1 MNKPKDVT
9 IYDLARALK
18 MSPSTVSRGLKDHP
32 EINKNTKKKILQMA
46 RQMEYRSN
54 TFASNLRRQSTHTI
68 GVILHELH
76 SYFIISVLAGIEKA
90 ASKAGYNLIIG
101 HSSET
106 AKLEAANADNLFNKR
121 VDGLIA
127 SLAYDTENLS
137 HFEQYKKKQIP
148 VVFFDRVMEDQE
160 GVKVIIDNYKN
171 GYDATKHLIEQ
182 GCKNIAHIT
191 GSLKRNVYAERLRGY
206 KEALENAGL
215 KYRESYVLE
224 NDLTEEASVQAAHQV
239 LKMKPLPDGIFITKD
254 LCAAIVMHTLKDLG
268 KRVPE
273 DIAIVG
279 FNNDEISRIVEPQ
292 LTTVNYPGITMGEIA
307 CIHLINHLGG
317 ISDINLT
324 QTIIIKSELIIRGS
338 SLKKTDALGKAL

>member
-32 EINKNTKKKILQMA
+32 EISKNTKKKILQMA

-54 TFASNLRRQSTHTI
+54 TFASNLRKQNTHTI

-127 SLAYDTENLS
+127 SLAYDTEDLS

-160 GVKVIIDNYKN
+160 GLKVIIDNYKN
-171 GYDATKHLIEQ
+171 GYEATKHLIDQ

-191 GSLKRNVYAERLRGY
+191 GSLRRNVYAERLRGY
-206 KEALENAGL
+206 KEALENGGL

-224 NDLTEEASVQAAHQV
+224 NNLTEEDSVLAAHQI
-239 LKMKPLPDGIFITKD
+239 LKMRPLPDGIFITKD
-254 LCAAIVMHTLKDLG
+254 LCAAVVMHTLKDLG
-268 KRVPE
+268 KQVPE

-292 LTTVNYPGITMGEIA
+292 LTTINYPGITMGEIA
-307 CIHLINHLGG
+307 CNHLINHLRG

-338 SLKKTDALGKAL
+338 SLKKKHVLIKAS

>member
-1 MNKPKDVT
+1 MTRPKDVT
-9 IYDLARALK
+9 IYDLAKALN

-32 EINKNTKKKILQMA
+32 EISKNTKKKILQMA
-46 RQMEYRSN
+46 SQMEYRSN
-54 TFASNLRRQSTHTI
+54 TFASNLRKQNTHTI
-68 GVILHELH
+68 GVLLHELH

-106 AKLEAANADNLFNKR
+106 VKLEAANADNLFNKR

-127 SLAYDTENLS
+127 SLAYDTEDLS
-137 HFEQYKKKQIP
+137 HFDQYMKKQIP
-148 VVFFDRVMEDQE
+148 VVFFDRVVENYE
-160 GVKVIIDNYKN
+160 GTKVIIDNYKN
-171 GYDATKHLIEQ
+171 GYDATMHLIEQ
-182 GCKNIAHIT
+182 GCHNIAHIT

-206 KEALENAGL
+206 KKALGERGL

-224 NDLTEEASVQAAHQV
+224 NDLTEEDSVLAAKQI
-239 LKMKPLPDGIFITKD
+239 LKMKPVPDGIFITKD
-254 LCAAIVMHTLKDLG
+254 LCAAVIMHTLKGLG

-292 LTTVNYPGITMGEIA
+292 LTTINYPGITMGEIA
-307 CIHLINHLGG
+307 CNYLINHLRGL
-317 ISDINLT
+317 SDINFT
-324 QTIIIKSELIIRGS
+324 QTIIIKSELIIRSS
-338 SLKKTDALGKAL
+338 SLKKKNT

>member
-1 MNKPKDVT
+1 MNKSKEIT
-9 IYDLARALK
+9 IYDLAKALK

-32 EINKNTKKKILQMA
+32 EISKNTKKKILQMA
-46 RQMEYRSN
+46 RHMEYRSN
-54 TFASNLRRQSTHTI
+54 TFASNLRKQNTHTI

-137 HFEQYKKKQIP
+137 HFDQYKKKQIP
-148 VVFFDRVMEDQE
+148 IVFFDRVMEDEE

-171 GYDATKHLIEQ
+171 GYEATMHLIDE

-206 KEALENAGL
+206 K
-215 KYRESYVLE
+215 KR
-224 NDLTEEASVQAAHQV
+224 
-239 LKMKPLPDGIFITKD
+239 LKM
-254 LCAAIVMHTLKDLG
+254 
-268 KRVPE
+268 
-273 DIAIVG
+273 VG
-279 FNNDEISRIVEPQ
+279 
-292 LTTVNYPGITMGEIA
+292 
-307 CIHLINHLGG
+307 
-317 ISDINLT
+317 
-324 QTIIIKSELIIRGS
+324 
-338 SLKKTDALGKAL
+338 

>member
-1 MNKPKDVT
+1 MTRPKDVT
-9 IYDLARALK
+9 IYDLAKALN

-32 EINKNTKKKILQMA
+32 EISKNTKKKILQMA
-46 RQMEYRSN
+46 SQMEYRSN
-54 TFASNLRRQSTHTI
+54 TFASNLRKQNTHTI
-68 GVILHELH
+68 GVLLHELH

-106 AKLEAANADNLFNKR
+106 VKLEAANADNLFNKR

-127 SLAYDTENLS
+127 SLAYDTEDLS
-137 HFEQYKKKQIP
+137 HFDQYMKKQIP
-148 VVFFDRVMEDQE
+148 VVFFDRVVENYE
-160 GVKVIIDNYKN
+160 GTKVIIDNYRN
-171 GYDATKHLIEQ
+171 GYDATMHLIEQ
-182 GCKNIAHIT
+182 GCHNIAHIT

-206 KEALENAGL
+206 KKALGERGL

-224 NDLTEEASVQAAHQV
+224 NDLTEEDSVLAAKQI
-239 LKMKPLPDGIFITKD
+239 LKMKPVPDGIFITKD
-254 LCAAIVMHTLKDLG
+254 LCAAVIMHTLKGLG

-292 LTTVNYPGITMGEIA
+292 LTTINYPGITMGEIA
-307 CIHLINHLGG
+307 CNYLINHLRGL
-317 ISDINLT
+317 SDINFT
-324 QTIIIKSELIIRGS
+324 QTIIIKSELIIRSS
-338 SLKKTDALGKAL
+338 SLKKKNT